1 MYGCIITGLVCF
13 ICYLLVSNKDKNK
26 QYKMLEEEVIYLR
39 QKVFQYEIR
48 ETLEI
53 VFSDEK
59 YEDLK

>member
-39 QKVFQYEIR
+39 QKVFQCEIR